1 MFPLDILPR
10 KGYTVSMKRVLTD
23 RQTEL
28 AIVIREATKTPRDE
42 AWGPFTDFTRSI
54 AEMTEGAEVLI
65 HPAQMQKRFARGWE
79 SYARL
84 WESVHNQIVRD
95 CLGSQEEFV
104 RNHPKGR
111 KAIQRILSR
120 VRETYGGLTPG
131 MTVDVKSLHI
141 EDILSDELGET

>member
-1 MFPLDILPR
+1 
-10 KGYTVSMKRVLTD
+10 MKRVLTD

-84 WESVHNQIVRD
+84 YPCVHDLVMRD
-95 CLGSQEEFV
+95 CLGSQEELDRV
-104 RNHPKGR
+104 KNHPKGR